1 MWLYPKVV
9 AHRGAGTLA
18 PENTLAALRCA
29 QAHGFQAVEFDV
41 MLAHDEVPVLM
52 HDPEFGRTVPG
63 VGKVSDF
70 CARELAMMDAGSWHS
85 PEFAG
90 EPVPQLAQAIDF
102 CRQHRIWMNIEI
114 KPVPGFEVPTGYST
128 ALLARHSYVGN
139 PDPELLPP
147 LLSSFSV
154 EALMAAKVAA
164 PELARGLL
172 VEQVPA
178 DWLAQ
183 LQALDATSLHVDHR
197 HLTPELVQSVKQAGF
212 ALLCYTVNEPTRAAE
227 LLEWGVDAIC
237 TDRIDLMAPDFQSS

>member
-9 AHRGAGTLA
+9 AHRGAGALA
-18 PENTLAALRCA
+18 PENTLAALRVA
-29 QAHGFQAVEFDV
+29 LAHGFHAVEFDV

-52 HDPEFGRTVPG
+52 HDPDFGRTLAG
-63 VGKVSDF
+63 AGKVSDF
-70 CARELAMMDAGSWHS
+70 SARELAMMDAGSWYG

-90 EPVPQLAQAIDF
+90 EPVPTLAQALDF

-114 KPVPGFEVPTGYST
+114 KPESGFEVPTGYS
-128 ALLARHSYVGN
+128 AASLAWHSYGGN

-154 EALMAAKVAA
+154 DALMAAKVAA

-178 DWLAQ
+178 DWQAQ
-183 LQALDATSLHVDHR
+183 LQALDAVSLHVDQR
-197 HLTPELVQSVKQAGF
+197 HLTAELAQAVKQTGF
-212 ALLCYTVNEPTRAAE
+212 GLFCYTVNEPARAAE
-227 LLEWGVDAIC
+227 LLEWGVDAFC
-237 TDRIDLMAPDFQSS
+237 TDRIDLIGPDFT